1 VQRVAAHT
9 IRVLRESACGDW
21 NAFSTFNINRME
33 LLMPSVTIYTKP
45 TCRYC
50 IAAKKLLSSKGVQF
64 NEVSIAGD
72 NAATVALWQRS
83 QRRTVPQI
91 YIGEYHVGGFDDL
104 QALDDA
110 GRLDALLGLETQQ

>member
-1 VQRVAAHT
+1 
-9 IRVLRESACGDW
+9 
-21 NAFSTFNINRME
+21 ME
-33 LLMPSVTIYTKP
+33 IHMPSVTIYTKP
-45 TCRYC
+45 TCPYC

-64 NEVSIAGD
+64 NEISIAGD
-72 NAATVALWQRS
+72 NAATIALWQRS

-110 GRLDALLGLETQQ
+110 GRLDALLGLETRQ